1 MKLVE
6 KHEVISAQSQA
17 AREVQLLIDTTDMES
32 SEDRKRT
39 KNYCDWVSKKT
50 QIVRDEKSFD
60 YNADIYKKVKR
71 GTVIWIEF
79 GFNIGDE
86 FGGKHPAI
94 VLRKTGSSVFV
105 IPLSSKEPTQV
116 KPHHVKIEKVY
127 GFKNI
132 TRWANVLRLINVSLQ
147 RVDTTASIGNVK
159 GADLDR
165 INDAIKKTHVF

>member
-1 MKLVE
+1 MKQVE
-6 KHEVISAQSQA
+6 KHEVTSAQSQA
-17 AREVQLLIDTTDMES
+17 VTEIRLLIDTTDMES
-32 SEDRKRT
+32 SDDRKRT

-50 QIVRDEKSFD
+50 QIIRAEKGFN
-60 YNADIYKKVKR
+60 YTADIYSKIKR
-71 GTVIWIEF
+71 GSVIWIEF

-132 TRWANVLRLINVSLQ
+132 IRWANVLRLINVSLQ
-147 RVDTTASIGNVK
+147 RVDTSASIGNIK